1 MKIDHLAI
9 YTPDLERAKA
19 FYCHYF
25 GFNAGE
31 KYTNPAKQFES
42 YFLHA
47 KGDARLELMTRPGLV
62 YSDNTNRSGYA
73 HIALSVGGETAVTTL
88 TELLVSDGYKLLSGP
103 RWTGDGY
110 FESAIADPDG
120 NTVEITA

>member
-9 YTPDLERAKA
+9 YTPDLERAKT

-25 GFNAGE
+25 GFSAGA

-47 KGDARLELMTRPGLV
+47 EGDARLELMTRPGLV
-62 YSDNTNRSGYA
+62 NADNTHRAGYA
-73 HIALSVGGETAVTTL
+73 HIALSVGGEAEVISL
-88 TELLVSDGYKLLSGP
+88 TGQLVNDGYPLLSGP

-110 FESAIADPDG
+110 FESAIQDPDG